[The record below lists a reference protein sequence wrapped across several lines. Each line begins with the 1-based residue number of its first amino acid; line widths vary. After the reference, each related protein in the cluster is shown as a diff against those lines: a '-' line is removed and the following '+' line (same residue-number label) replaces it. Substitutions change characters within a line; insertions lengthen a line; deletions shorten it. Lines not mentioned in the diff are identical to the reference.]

1 MLICIQGHICLY
13 ISYALHSLD
22 CNLTDREYVLIQEQG
37 TEQGEAQE
45 LAPELITEELPATPA
60 SEGKPRFYA

>member
-1 MLICIQGHICLY
+1 MHTRIYIY

-22 CNLTDREYVLIQEQG
+22 CNLADGKYVLIQEQG

-45 LAPELITEELPATPA
+45 PAPEPITEELPDTPA
-60 SEGKPRFYA
+60 SKGKPRFYA